1 MKQETNVPSPAPASE
16 DGLLAV
22 PGVSVHPPQ
31 LTLNSWWAAERKVG
45 NSLGC

>member
-1 MKQETNVPSPAPASE
+1 MYPPWFLPRRM
-16 DGLLAV
+16 DCLLAV
-22 PGVSVHPPQ
+22 PGVSVHPSQ